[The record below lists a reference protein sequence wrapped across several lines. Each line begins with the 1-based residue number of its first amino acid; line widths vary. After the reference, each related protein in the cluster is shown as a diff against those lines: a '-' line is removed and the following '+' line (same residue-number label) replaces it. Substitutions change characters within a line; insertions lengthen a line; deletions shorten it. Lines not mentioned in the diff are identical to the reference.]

1 MKPTLYLVLLWLC
14 CQIKVTYADCA
25 ADMYGE
31 MICGMGK
38 CERDQYGTVFCS
50 RFNNGG
56 AVRDG
61 YGNVYC
67 GVGDCARDQY
77 GKVYCSKVVGGGAA
91 RRIFLIT
98 VTEVV
103 ERQLKYALNLMGIQ
117 VPDKM

>member
-91 RRIFLIT
+91 RDRYG
-98 VTEVV
+98 EVKCAGAC
-103 ERQLKYALNLMGIQ
+103 EPGQIEHCLAAEE
-117 VPDKM
+117 